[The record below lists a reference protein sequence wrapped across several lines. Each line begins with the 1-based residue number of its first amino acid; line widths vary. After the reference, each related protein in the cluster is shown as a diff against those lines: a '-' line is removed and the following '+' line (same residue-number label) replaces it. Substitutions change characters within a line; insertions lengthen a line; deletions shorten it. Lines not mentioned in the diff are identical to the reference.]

1 MVIWANILSYQRSA
15 ERNSVSGHDWIQT
28 ICAVLALA
36 VAVYSLDPERRKQ
49 LQEAIQAVSS
59 TLFMVISY
67 LFLLALMCI
76 YGEEIYQF
84 GRSTAPMT
92 RFEVLNLI
100 LNIISIGMFVW
111 VTIYLLTNLGKGKK
125 AKQ

>member
-1 MVIWANILSYQRSA
+1 M
-15 ERNSVSGHDWIQT
+15 SGHDWLQT
-28 ICAVLALA
+28 ICAVLTTI
-36 VAVYSLDPERRKQ
+36 VAVYSLDPGRRKQ
-49 LQEAIQAVSS
+49 LREAIQAVSS

-67 LFLLALMCI
+67 LFLLALICI
-76 YGEEIYQF
+76 YGEEVYQF
-84 GRSTAPMT
+84 GRSNAPMT

-111 VTIYLLTNLGKGKK
+111 VTIYLLSNLGKGKK